1 MSKPGKSKDVRL
13 NSLRLLEAQGVP
25 HVVRTFPDTL
35 HSADAVADH
44 FGLPHDRVYKTLVAL
59 LPDGRP
65 ILVMLAGNR
74 QIDTKKLARAIAV
87 KDIRMAAHA
96 EAERLT
102 GLLTGGISALAL
114 THKRFPVYLDRT
126 AEDLP
131 GGRILVSAGRRGVNV
146 ELAVADLVRV
156 TGAVLVEA
164 S

>member
-1 MSKPGKSKDVRL
+1 MGKPKVREVRL
-13 NSLRLLEAQGVP
+13 NSLRLLEQQGVA
-25 HVVRTFPDTL
+25 HTVRTYPDTL

-59 LPDGRP
+59 RPDGRP

-74 QIDTKKLARAIAV
+74 QIDTKKLARAIGM
-87 KDIRMAAHA
+87 KDVRMAAHA
-96 EAERLT
+96 EAEALT

-114 THKRFPVYLDRT
+114 VQRRFPTFLD
-126 AEDLP
+126 AAALGLP
-131 GGRILVSAGRRGVNV
+131 DGRILVSAGRRGVNV

-156 TGAVLVEA
+156 TGAETVEA